1 VDNKDK
7 LDAIWRDISIFYEK
21 FRSNVK
27 GEYMEYY
34 QINQPN
40 ENVKMKILAS
50 AQIQILFN
58 NLY

>member
-1 VDNKDK
+1 MDNKDK

-27 GEYMEYY
+27 GEYMVYY